1 MKSEAI
7 AKAVISW
14 ANASGR
20 SPPWRTAPDPYR
32 LAVAEILLQKT
43 KAEDVEPVWARLV
56 RRYPT
61 AQRLARAR
69 NRDIARIVGG
79 LGLGRQRTQRL
90 KKMAA
95 VMWREGPDA
104 PRLPGLGSYG
114 LGLLRLSRG
123 LDVRSAPVDGNVARL
138 IARYGELRFARGE
151 PRKKPEVKQA
161 VMELLGTRRRR
172 RERLLLLYGLVDLG
186 ALVCRPANPACPECP
201 LVAGCSY
208 AREASRKRR
217 MARARARASGGGTA
231 SDTSRI

>member
-7 AKAVISW
+7 ARAVMSW
-14 ANASGR
+14 ANARGR
-20 SPPWRTAPDPYR
+20 RPAWRTAPDAYR

-43 KAEDVEPVWARLV
+43 KAEDVEPIWARLV
-56 RRYPT
+56 LRYPT

-69 NRDIARIVGG
+69 NGDIARLVAG
-79 LGLGRQRTQRL
+79 LGLGRQRTERL
-90 KKMAA
+90 KRMAA

-104 PRLPGLGSYG
+104 LRLPGIGSYG
-114 LGLLRLSRG
+114 SGLLRLSRG
-123 LDVRSAPVDGNVARL
+123 LDLRSAPVDGNVARV
-138 IARYGELRFARGE
+138 IARYSQLQFARGE
-151 PRKKPEVKQA
+151 PRKKPEVKKA
-161 VMELLGTRRRR
+161 LMDLLGTRRRR
-172 RERLLLLYGLVDLG
+172 RERLRLLYGLVDLG

-201 LVAGCSY
+201 LVAGCSH